1 MQCTVC
7 NEANDEGADYCEACG
22 TPLNE
27 AAKHTATDAQ
37 ASGQPAKAVD
47 PTIECP
53 CCHAGPGCIDDQGHC
68 TNCGTKRKA
77 APRDHF
83 FQALSASVAGV
94 SDIGMKYREN
104 QDYMALGEKGGVLA
118 LVVCDGVSNS
128 QNPMIGSKAASELA
142 RDLLLAGSARSDLD
156 VLFNEAVVASQEA
169 ICKVSYDKNNVD
181 KEGKPVLP
189 AQATFVAA
197 LVQGRRVTIGWVGDS
212 RAYWISDAACQQ
224 LTSDHSWFNWAI
236 AEGGFSRA
244 DAEADKR
251 AHAIT
256 RSLGAAEDGTNPG
269 IDPPD
274 IRTLNVT
281 RSGSG
286 NFAGT
291 LVVCSDGL
299 WNYLKDEEHL
309 RSLVSKWSQGGQVD
323 ALTVARKLV
332 TFAREAGGH
341 DNITAVVA
349 YLQ

>member
-7 NEANDEGADYCEACG
+7 NEANEEGADYCEACG

-27 AAKHTATDAQ
+27 AAKHTA
-37 ASGQPAKAVD
+37 ASADGKAVD
-47 PTIECP
+47 PTVECP
-53 CCHAGPGCIDDQGHC
+53 GCHAGPGCIDDQGHC

-104 QDYMALGEKGGVLA
+104 QDYMALAEKGGVLA

-128 QNPMIGSKAASELA
+128 QNPMNGSKAASELA
-142 RDLLLAGSARSDLD
+142 RDMLLTGAGRSDLD
-156 VLFNEAVVASQEA
+156 VLFNETVVACQEA
-169 ICKVSYDKNNVD
+169 ICKVSFDKNFVGKD
-181 KEGKPVLP
+181 GKPVLP

-212 RAYWISDAACQQ
+212 RAYWISDTACQQ
-224 LTSDHSWFNWAI
+224 LTSDHSWLNWAVS
-236 AEGGFSRA
+236 EGGLSL
-244 DAEADKR
+244 AEAEKDSR

-281 RSGSG
+281 GSG
-286 NFAGT
+286 TMGSYAGA

-309 RSLVSKWSQGGQVD
+309 RSLVSKWSQAGQVD

>member
-1 MQCTVC
+1 MQCSAC
-7 NEANDEGADYCEACG
+7 NEANDDTASYCEGCG

-27 AAKHTATDAQ
+27 AAKHTVADPGGT
-37 ASGQPAKAVD
+37 AKAVD
-47 PTIECP
+47 PLIECP
-53 CCHAGPGCIDDQGHC
+53 GCHAGPGCIDDDGHC
-68 TNCGTKRKA
+68 TSCGTKRKA

-94 SDIGMKYREN
+94 CDIGMKYREN
-104 QDYMALGEKGGVLA
+104 QDYMGLAEKGGILS

-128 QNPMIGSKAASELA
+128 QNPMKGSKAASELA
-142 RDLLLAGSARSDLD
+142 RDMLLAGSGRSDLD
-156 VLFNEAVVASQEA
+156 VLYNEVVVACQEAV
-169 ICKVSYDKNNVD
+169 CKVPFDKDAV
-181 KEGKPVLP
+181 GKDGGTVMP

-212 RAYWISDAACQQ
+212 RAYWISDTSCQQ
-224 LTSDHSWFNWAI
+224 LTSDHSWLNWAVND
-236 AEGGFSRA
+236 GGMTL
-244 DAEADKR
+244 AEAEKDSR

-274 IRTLNVT
+274 IRTLNVAGT
-281 RSGSG
+281 STGR
-286 NFAGT
+286 AGT

-309 RSLVSKWSQGGQVD
+309 RSLVNKFSQAGKVD

>member
-1 MQCTVC
+1 MQCSAC
-7 NEANDEGADYCEACG
+7 NEANDDSAAYCEACG

-27 AAKHTATDAQ
+27 AAKHTVSDPGAA
-37 ASGQPAKAVD
+37 AKVVD
-47 PTIECP
+47 PLLECP
-53 CCHAGPGCIDDQGHC
+53 GCHAGPGCIDPDGHC
-68 TNCGTKRKA
+68 TSCGTKRKA

-94 SDIGMKYREN
+94 CDIGMKYREN
-104 QDYMALGEKGGVLA
+104 QDYMALAEKGGILS

-128 QNPMIGSKAASELA
+128 QNPMKGSKAASELA
-142 RDLLLAGSARSDLD
+142 RDMLLAGAVAARSDLD
-156 VLFNEAVVASQEA
+156 VLYNEVVVACQEA
-169 ICKVSYDKNNVD
+169 ICKVPFDKDAV
-181 KEGKPVLP
+181 GKDGAMVSP
-189 AQATFVAA
+189 AQATLVAA

-212 RAYWISDAACQQ
+212 RAYWISDTQSEKACQQ
-224 LTSDHSWFNWAI
+224 LTVDHSWLNWAVS
-236 AEGGFSRA
+236 EGGMTM
-244 DAEADKR
+244 AEAEKDKR
-251 AHAIT
+251 AHAII

-274 IRTLNVT
+274 IRTMNI
-281 RSGSG
+281 SGK
-286 NFAGT
+286 GT

-309 RSLVSKWSQGGQVD
+309 RSLVSKFSQAGKVD

>member
-1 MQCTVC
+1 LQCSAC
-7 NEANDEGADYCEACG
+7 NEANDDSAAYCEACG

-27 AAKHTATDAQ
+27 AAKHTVSDS
-37 ASGQPAKAVD
+37 SGTSGEAKAVD
-47 PTIECP
+47 PLLECP
-53 CCHAGPGCIDDQGHC
+53 GCHAGPGCIDEDGHC
-68 TNCGTKRKA
+68 TSCGTKRKA

-83 FQALSASVAGV
+83 FQALSANVAGV
-94 SDIGMKYREN
+94 CDIGMKYREN
-104 QDYMALGEKGGVLA
+104 QDYMGLAEKGGILS

-128 QNPMIGSKAASELA
+128 QNPMKGSKAASELA
-142 RDLLLAGSARSDLD
+142 RDMLLAGAVAARSDLD
-156 VLFNEAVVASQEA
+156 VLYNEVVVACQEA
-169 ICKVSYDKNNVD
+169 ICKVPFDKDVVD
-181 KEGKPVLP
+181 KDGAMVSP

-212 RAYWISDAACQQ
+212 RAYWISDTQSEKACQQ
-224 LTSDHSWFNWAI
+224 LTVDHSWLNWAVS
-236 AEGGFSRA
+236 EGGMTL
-244 DAEADKR
+244 AEAEKDKR
-251 AHAIT
+251 AHAII

-274 IRTLNVT
+274 IRTMNI
-281 RSGSG
+281 SGK
-286 NFAGT
+286 GT

-309 RSLVSKWSQGGQVD
+309 RSLVSKFSQAGKVD